1 VFEAKYITIE
11 EIKEISEVFNGGDH
25 EKEEMKIF

>member
-1 VFEAKYITIE
+1 VFEANDITIE
-11 EIKEISEVFNGGDH
+11 EIKEILEIFNAGDH